1 MIFASPRMLVAGL
14 AVAVL
19 NCATPARAQQVT
31 FTDVRDAVPSKFFS
45 RAAGS
50 THVDPADPN
59 TLHIG
64 FEAGRNS
71 GDFLDDEFRASTEAF
86 GNRVAMDT
94 LSFNV
99 VAPPG
104 YYVSSV
110 TYEQT
115 GTGSILRV
123 ADARGASSWIVGGEP
138 AHLGFFRANPTLSR
152 TVTFS
157 DSRLTVVP
165 VAITTSLFVFAPA
178 TSGDATVEL
187 TSAKVVVTV
196 APLGPADVKKTAV
209 IVITGYTG
217 TYDGAA
223 HGATGTATGV
233 GGEDLTGLLNLGESL
248 TDAPGGT
255 ANWTFAGNA
264 DYNAAGGTAAITI
277 NRADAA
283 IAVAGFTGTYDG
295 AAHGATGTA
304 TGVNGESLNAFLNL
318 GASFTD
324 VPGGTANWTFGGGTN
339 YNATAGS
346 AAITI
351 TRATP
356 ILNWPQPASIT
367 AGTALSA
374 AQLNATANV
383 DGTFVYDPPLGTVL
397 TETRQ
402 LSAAFTPADPVN
414 YNGAT
419 ATVTITVNPNTG
431 LQIVNPGPQ
440 TDRVGGEVR
449 LRLRLTDSSSRSVSG
464 KDRRGVFTADGLPP
478 GLRIDD
484 EDGEIRGRVTTV
496 GLYHVTVT
504 FTKLGVTSSARFD
517 WTVLSRSKGGKD

>member
-1 MIFASPRMLVAGL
+1 MIFESTRLSAASL
-14 AVAVL
+14 AIAVL
-19 NCATPARAQQVT
+19 ALATPAGAQNVT
-31 FTDVRDAVPSKFFS
+31 FTNIRDAVPAKFFNPD
-45 RAAGS
+45 ADS
-50 THVDPADPN
+50 TRVNPADPN
-59 TLHIG
+59 TLEIG

-71 GDFLDDEFRASTEAF
+71 GDFLDNEFRASTEAF

-99 VAPPG
+99 VAPSG
-104 YYVSSV
+104 YYVSSI
-110 TYEQT
+110 TYEQA
-115 GTGSILRV
+115 GAGSIVRV

-165 VAITTSLFVFAPA
+165 VSITTNLSVFAAP

-196 APLGPADVKKTAV
+196 APLAPGDVKENAL
-209 IVITGYTG
+209 IVVAGYTG

-233 GGEDLTGLLNLGESL
+233 NGEDLTGLLSLGQSF

-264 DYNAAGGTAAITI
+264 SYNPAEGTAAITI
-277 NRADAA
+277 NRADAV

-304 TGVNGESLNAFLNL
+304 TGVNGENLNGSLNL

-324 VPGGTANWTFGGGTN
+324 VPGGTANWTFSSTN
-339 YNATAGS
+339 YNAASGA

-351 TRATP
+351 NKATP
-356 ILNWPQPASIT
+356 ILTWPEPAAVT
-367 AGTALSA
+367 AGTALTD

-383 DGTFVYDPPLGTVL
+383 AGTFVYEPGLGTVL
-397 TETRQ
+397 TESRE
-402 LSAAFTPADPVN
+402 LSVAFTPADTVN
-414 YNGAT
+414 YNGAA
-419 ATVTITVNPNTG
+419 ATVTIAVTPNTG
-431 LQIVNPGPQ
+431 VQIVNPGPQ
-440 TDRVGGEVR
+440 TDRVGDEVR
-449 LRLRLTDSSSRSVSG
+449 LRLRVTDNSSRPGSG
-464 KDRRGVFTADGLPP
+464 KDRRGTFTAAGLPP

-484 EDGEIRGRVTTV
+484 ADGEIRGRLTTAGV
-496 GLYHVTVT
+496 YHVAVT
-504 FTKLGVTSSARFD
+504 FTRSGVAVSTPFD
-517 WTVLSRSKGGKD
+517 WTVLNRSKGTKD